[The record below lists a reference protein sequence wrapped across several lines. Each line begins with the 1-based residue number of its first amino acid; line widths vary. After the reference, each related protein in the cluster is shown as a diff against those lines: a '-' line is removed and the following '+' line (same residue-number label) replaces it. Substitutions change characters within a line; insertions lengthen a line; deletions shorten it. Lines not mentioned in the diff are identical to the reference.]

1 MCKVPAKGV
10 SEKVKAEVAKFGI
23 EVSAELPFDDEI
35 YDHITSG
42 ESLLD
47 ISTENSVYDKIRNLM
62 NGFVTV
68 TSDK

>member
-10 SEKVKAEVAKFGI
+10 SEKVKAEVSKFGI

-42 ESLLD
+42 ESLLEV
-47 ISTENSVYDKIRNLM
+47 STENAVYSEIKNLM
-62 NGFVTV
+62 NKCVTV
-68 TSDK
+68 TADE

>member
-10 SEKVKAEVAKFGI
+10 SEKVKAEITKSGI

-42 ESLLD
+42 ESLLG
-47 ISTENSVYDKIRNLM
+47 ISTENSVYNEIKNFM
-62 NGFVTV
+62 NEFVTV

>member
-10 SEKVKAEVAKFGI
+10 SEKVTTEISKSGF
-23 EVSAELPFDDEI
+23 EVSAKLPFNEEI

-47 ISTENSVYDKIRNLM
+47 ISTENTVYNEIKNLM
-62 NGFVTV
+62 NKFVPV
-68 TSDK
+68 TANK